1 MDLSVFKA
9 AANVT
14 GVAQEGMRLP
24 EVSREVAEPTLSNAR
39 FPESVAGTN
48 NEGRELARS
57 EYSEPQQVTSAP
69 TQITDIA
76 QVAEL
81 FNRAES
87 PIRLQHQEPNLTPD
101 ERREQSAQ
109 AVMRWKDEIL
119 SAIDSNREGNA
130 FNFYRHR
137 KEFPQEIASV
147 FTQAIDKLWQQ
158 SYREDLA
165 QVQNHLPTARET
177 LAGMASDGM
186 FEVRQLLPMETRIR
200 AAFLLS
206 WPVIGLEV
214 TKEQQSAAK
223 QFMFDISDTLL
234 MNFHDQPIEQTRMLN
249 LKTTLENDP
258 LLGRYGASELA
269 QSEEMRKEFLTRA
282 SEIVANHHGMTPP
295 PISFYSV
302 AGGDRGSV
310 PGLGHEIS
318 YNTNFDDIAESEL
331 VTRLTRLAV
340 HETRHVYQNAI
351 IKSEYSPEEP
361 DTKARLTTP
370 IGLDENTRLLAS
382 AMVVDGIFL
391 YHSQREKTG
400 SFEGSEFRKNQAYQS
415 NVLERDSR
423 WAEEW
428 AVPGYLPR

>member
-1 MDLSVFKA
+1 
-9 AANVT
+9 
-14 GVAQEGMRLP
+14 
-24 EVSREVAEPTLSNAR
+24 
-39 FPESVAGTN
+39 
-48 NEGRELARS
+48 
-57 EYSEPQQVTSAP
+57 
-69 TQITDIA
+69 
-76 QVAEL
+76 
-81 FNRAES
+81 
-87 PIRLQHQEPNLTPD
+87 
-101 ERREQSAQ
+101 
-109 AVMRWKDEIL
+109 
-119 SAIDSNREGNA
+119 
-130 FNFYRHR
+130 
-137 KEFPQEIASV
+137 
-147 FTQAIDKLWQQ
+147 
-158 SYREDLA
+158 
-165 QVQNHLPTARET
+165 
-177 LAGMASDGM
+177 
-186 FEVRQLLPMETRIR
+186 
-200 AAFLLS
+200 
-206 WPVIGLEV
+206 
-214 TKEQQSAAK
+214 
-223 QFMFDISDTLL
+223 
-234 MNFHDQPIEQTRMLN
+234 
-249 LKTTLENDP
+249 
-258 LLGRYGASELA
+258 
-269 QSEEMRKEFLTRA
+269 MRKEFLTRA

-400 SFEGSEFRKNQAYQS
+400 SFEGSEFRKNQAYRS

-428 AVPGYLPR
+428 AVPGYVSP